1 MLPFGFS
8 VFNVEFGI
16 VEIHWIEL
24 LINQVIITVKK
35 REKEKEEKGYGDI
48 DQCSRIF
55 PLRPF

>member
-35 REKEKEEKGYGDI
+35 KEKKKKRRKVMEILINILEYF
-48 DQCSRIF
+48 R
-55 PLRPF
+55 